1 MRQAGRKDSHIRARR
16 LLLYAPI
23 AALVLLAPA
32 PASAATTT
40 TTFTAAADAYV
51 SQAQPNRKFGGV
63 TELRAQ
69 APPSEFRSYLRFD
82 VQGVAGTVSRATLR
96 LRPTGA
102 ATAFSARAVAPGS
115 WNESNITWRN
125 APALGSAAGSS
136 TLGADG
142 WTTTDVTALV
152 SGNGS
157 VSVGLTTASA
167 TLVTL
172 ASREVAL
179 SAPQLVVESVVAPA
193 VTLTAPAP
201 GTATNDSTPTF
212 SGAAGTA
219 TGDSSTVTVKLYVG
233 SSASGTP
240 ATTLSATR
248 SGSSWSVTPGTPL
261 ADGTWT
267 AQAEQSNTDGTVGRS
282 APSTFSVDTAA
293 PAVTLTTPSTGTTT
307 SDTTPDLAGAAGAAP
322 GDAAVVQVEIRAGPD
337 LSGSLVQ
344 SLTATRVGGTWSTSA
359 SPALAN
365 GTYTAVAR
373 QGDSAG
379 NTGVSTSS
387 TFTVSATA
395 PPPSTYR
402 SEVMA
407 DSPRAY
413 WRLGENGGATA
424 AADETANSNTGSY
437 VNGPVLGAAGALA
450 GDTNTAAVF
459 DGVNDYMTVPDS
471 ASLDVNSAVTVEAW
485 LKRTKASWQVVV
497 GKPGNG
503 QSKFENYALWINSS
517 NQAVA
522 YFGNGSS
529 YATVASTG
537 PIDTAWHHVVATYAA
552 GSAKLYLDGVLNA
565 SSTSSVQ
572 LTPNTLAL
580 NVGRES
586 ANNYFFGGSLDEVAV
601 YGTALS
607 AARIQQHYAA
617 GTGIEIQPPAP
628 TLTTPPAG
636 SLTADTTPAFA
647 GMTAMTGTDSS
658 TVTVRVYAGTSAGGT
673 PVQTLTTTRFPSGGW
688 NVSPS
693 SALPL
698 GTYTAQA
705 EQTDA
710 GNLVRSPARTFTV
723 TTRQPAGTDPELVG
737 AGDIAYCDD
746 TGDDRTAVLLD
757 GFPSA
762 TVFTLG
768 DNAYESGT
776 PAEFANCYQPTWG
789 RAKARTRPALGDHD
803 YADGADR
810 NATGYVGYFGT
821 QLAPFGAAASDP
833 LRGWY
838 SYNAGTWHV
847 VVLNSSC
854 GGSAIPA
861 CSASA
866 QLSWLQADLAA
877 NPVSC
882 TLAVLHA
889 PRWSS
894 GSIHGSNASMQGYWD
909 VLYQGGVELV
919 MGGDDH
925 DYERFAPQDG
935 QGRYKAAGLRQM
947 VVGTG
952 GRSHYTFGNANS
964 IVAGSEVR
972 NDATF
977 GILRLVL
984 RPGSYEWE
992 FVPEAGGSFM
1002 DAGSDVCH

>member
-1 MRQAGRKDSHIRARR
+1 MRQAGRKDSHIRTRR
-16 LLLYAPI
+16 LHAP
-23 AALVLLAPA
+23 ALAVALVLLVPA

-40 TTFTAAADAYV
+40 TTFTASADAYV
-51 SQAQPNRKFGGV
+51 SQAQPNRKFGGL
-63 TELRAQ
+63 TELRAL

-82 VQGVAGTVSRATLR
+82 VQGVTGTVSRATLR

-102 ATAFSARAVAPGS
+102 ATTFSARAVAPGS
-115 WNESNITWRN
+115 WSESNITWRN
-125 APALGSAAGSS
+125 APVLGNTVGSS
-136 TLGADG
+136 TLGPDG

-152 SGNGS
+152 NTNGA

-193 VTLTAPAP
+193 VTLSAPAS

-212 SGAAGTA
+212 SGGAGTA
-219 TGDSSTVTVKLYVG
+219 AGDSSTVTVKVYAGTV
-233 SSASGTP
+233 ASGTP
-240 ATTLSATR
+240 ATTLTTTR

-267 AQAEQSNTDGTVGRS
+267 AQAEQSNADGTVGRS
-282 APSTFSVDTAA
+282 TPSTFSVDTAA
-293 PAVTLTTPSTGTTT
+293 PAVTLTAPSTGTTT
-307 SDTTPDLAGAAGAAP
+307 ADSTPELAGAAGAAP
-322 GDAAVVQVEIRAGPD
+322 GDAAVVQVEIHAGTD

-344 SLTATRVGGTWSTSA
+344 SLSATRVGGAWSTSA

-373 QGDSAG
+373 QGDTAG
-379 NTGVSTSS
+379 NAGVSTTS
-387 TFTVSATA
+387 TFTVDA
-395 PPPSTYR
+395 PPPQASTYR

-407 DSPRAY
+407 DGPRAY
-413 WRLGENGGATA
+413 WRLGESGGAT
-424 AADETANSNTGSY
+424 AADETANGNAGSY
-437 VNGPVLGAAGALA
+437 VNGPALGGPGAIA

-471 ASLDVNSAVTVEAW
+471 PSLDANSAVTVEAW
-485 LKRTKASWQVVV
+485 LKRAKASWQVAV

-537 PIDTAWHHVVATYAA
+537 PIDTAWHHVVATYAGGA
-552 GSAKLYLDGVLNA
+552 AKLYLDGVLNA

-572 LTPNTLAL
+572 LTPNALAL

-617 GTGIEIQPPAP
+617 GTGIPIQPPAP
-628 TLTTPPAG
+628 TLTTPPDG
-636 SLTADTTPAFA
+636 SSTVDTTPAFA

-658 TVTVRVYAGTSAGGT
+658 TVTVRVYAGTSATGT

-688 NVSPS
+688 GVSPS

-710 GNLVRSPARTFTV
+710 GNVVRSAARTFTV
-723 TTRQPAGTDPELVG
+723 TVRQAAGTDPELVG

-810 NATGYVGYFGT
+810 SATGYFGYFGT
-821 QLAPFGAAASDP
+821 QLAPFGAAATDP

-838 SYNAGTWHV
+838 SYNAGAWHV

-894 GSIHGSNASMQGYWD
+894 GSIHGSNSSMQAYWD
-909 VLYQGGVELV
+909 ALYQGGVELV
-919 MGGDDH
+919 MAGDDH

-947 VVGTG
+947 VIGTG
-952 GRSHYTFGNANS
+952 GRSHYTFGAAS
-964 IVAGSEVR
+964 TIVANSEVR
-972 NDATF
+972 NDATY
-977 GILRLVL
+977 GVLRLVL

-1002 DAGSDVCH
+1002 DAGSDGCH